1 VAEPARKL
9 PPVWLMGL
17 ANLPWGVNGALALI
31 TVPQLLAARHVPE
44 PQIASVTA
52 FAMIPTFCGFLLS
65 PMLDVRFS
73 RRSYAFAFALTTA
86 LFDFAALASIG
97 DLRLLAI
104 LLFLG
109 MTAGV
114 LFTGAVG
121 GWLASLVPG
130 ESDKKLGAWFSLAN
144 IGGFGVTAI
153 VAITLLR
160 GLPYIAGAAV
170 LVLILI
176 APTLMFVRFPA
187 PGPDRKLASESFG
200 QMGRDIFE
208 LVRQRVVLRSLL
220 LFVLP
225 AASFALTNMLGGLG
239 NIYSTSERMVGLI
252 AGLGVT
258 LAGVV
263 GSLAVPRLGRNRRAT
278 FLYVAIGAVGALFT
292 LSLVALPRT
301 PAVYALAMIGENV
314 FQAAAFAAQYA
325 IVFDTIG
332 KNNPLAATQFA
343 FLTAA
348 PSLPITYM
356 QAVDG
361 HFYGIGGLNGAYLAD
376 GGAALVAC
384 AFLFVMF
391 ARWGWM
397 RKGRRAGFGLEAP
410 AR

>member
-1 VAEPARKL
+1 
-9 PPVWLMGL
+9 MGL
-17 ANLPWGVNGALALI
+17 ANLPWGVNGAVSLI

-65 PMLDVRFS
+65 PLLDVRFS
-73 RRSYAFAFALTTA
+73 RRFYAFAFALTAA

-97 DLRLLAI
+97 DLEMLAI

-109 MTAGV
+109 MTAAV

-121 GWLASLVPG
+121 GWLGSLVPS
-130 ESDKKLGAWFSLAN
+130 ESDKKLGAWFSLAS

-160 GLPYIAGAAV
+160 SLPYLAGAAALALV
-170 LVLILI
+170 LV
-176 APTLMFVRFPA
+176 APTAMFARFPA
-187 PGPDRKLASESFG
+187 PGPDRKLAGESFG
-200 QMGRDIFE
+200 QMARDIVA

-239 NIYSTSERMVGLI
+239 NDYSTSERLVGLI
-252 AGLGVT
+252 AGVGVT

-263 GSLAVPRLGRNRRAT
+263 GSLAVPRIGKNMRAA
-278 FLYVAIGAVGALFT
+278 FLYVAIGAIGALFT
-292 LSLVALPRT
+292 LSLIALPRT

-361 HFYGIGGLNGAYLAD
+361 RFYGANGLAGAYLAD
-376 GGAALVAC
+376 GGASLIAC
-384 AFLFVMF
+384 AILFVLL
-391 ARWGWM
+391 ARWGWV
-397 RKGRRAGFGLEAP
+397 KKEASG
-410 AR
+410 